1 MSKAFAV
8 LALAFSALMLLM
20 NVTNLDTAKPAVMLF
35 WLLIGAVSIYKLA
48 NYKLAKKPPQES

>member
-48 NYKLAKKPPQES
+48 KKPPQES